1 MIQFVLFFQNF
12 QSNNWFKSK
21 LFCNKS
27 CDNEAKQRLKISQKE
42 ELDRE
47 RKEKFEKHVNELV
60 LLMRCKNNQLCNEA
74 KPCDSC
80 DRMIKSFKHDLDTK
94 YSRKLGNRKNDGL
107 INNENEESCLQKSID
122 SPKRST
128 SQAIDS
134 SSQGLRITRL
144 RKKGLCKVI

>member
-1 MIQFVLFFQNF
+1 MYHFSIF

-27 CDNEAKQRLKISQKE
+27 CDNEAKHKRKISQKE

-47 RKEKFEKHVNELV
+47 RKAKFEKHMNELL
-60 LLMRCKNNQLCNEA
+60 LLMRCKNNQLCNET

-80 DRMIKSFKHDLDTK
+80 DRIIKSFKHDLETK
-94 YSRKLGNRKNDGL
+94 YSRKLGNRKNNDL
-107 INNENEESCLQKSID
+107 INKENERSSLQTCID
-122 SPKRST
+122 SQERTT

-144 RKKGLCKVI
+144 RKKGLFKLT